1 MQNFIIENW
10 AALIIA
16 IMALTK
22 VIVNLTP
29 TTSDNRIFGWIDI
42 LINAIISDRRK
53 WVREGVKDIRGRGK
67 QQREKGP
74 RTSDNW

>member
-53 WVREGVKDIRGRGK
+53 
-67 QQREKGP
+67 
-74 RTSDNW
+74 